1 MEEEDSQKR
10 SRWRMRNVPECS
22 LNPVMQMQEKALGKY
37 HMVQKEKERKEKK
50 KEIEMIGE
58 RFGIMRMGEKPSQ
71 SATSQKRHHTPLR

>member
-1 MEEEDSQKR
+1 MEEKDSKKR
-10 SRWRMRNVPECS
+10 SRWRRRNVQKCS
-22 LNPVMQMQEKALGKY
+22 FNPVKQMQEKALSKCD
-37 HMVQKEKERKEKK
+37 MVQKEKERKEKK

>member
-1 MEEEDSQKR
+1 MEEKDSQKR

-37 HMVQKEKERKEKK
+37 HMGQKEKERKEKK
-50 KEIEMIGE
+50 KEMIGE
-58 RFGIMRMGEKPSQ
+58 RFGRMRMEKKPSQ